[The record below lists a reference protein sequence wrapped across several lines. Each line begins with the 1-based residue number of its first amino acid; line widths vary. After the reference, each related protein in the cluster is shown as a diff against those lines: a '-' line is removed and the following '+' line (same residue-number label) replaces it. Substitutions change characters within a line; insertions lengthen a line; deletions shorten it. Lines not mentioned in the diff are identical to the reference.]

1 MKEQIKRGIL
11 PAYAEIISVFPEDSA
26 ILGKAM
32 EVKMPIGVGAEDYA
46 ETLMKKIRI
55 ARLEEKKRRLQQQ
68 MAQSQDKERT
78 AVVREIAQINQA
90 LHKLK

>member
-1 MKEQIKRGIL
+1 M
-11 PAYAEIISVFPEDSA
+11 
-26 ILGKAM
+26 GKAM

-68 MAQSQDKERT
+68 MAQSEDKERT